1 MSLLPENLAEVGS
14 IHISVLLE
22 EDGTSTAFVISD
34 LSNTEAIGHLTV
46 ALDRLRKRYR
56 RAKREIGW
64 EAKYKEP
71 EEIIRSAWR
80 WFEKHPKGY
89 GAK

>member
-1 MSLLPENLAEVGS
+1 MSLVPENLAEVGS

-46 ALDRLRKRYR
+46 ALDRLRNDVV
-56 RAKREIGW
+56 AKWHNDDDGPDEELECPNCG
-64 EAKYKEP
+64 EPFFQHEP
-71 EEIIRSAWR
+71 EDEDD
-80 WFEKHPKGY
+80 E
-89 GAK
+89 

>member
-1 MSLLPENLAEVGS
+1 MSPLPENLAEVGS

-46 ALDRLRKRYR
+46 ALDRLRNDVVSKWSNN
-56 RAKREIGW
+56 EEPDEELECPNCG
-64 EAKYKEP
+64 EPFFQHEP
-71 EEIIRSAWR
+71 EDEDG
-80 WFEKHPKGY
+80 E
-89 GAK
+89 